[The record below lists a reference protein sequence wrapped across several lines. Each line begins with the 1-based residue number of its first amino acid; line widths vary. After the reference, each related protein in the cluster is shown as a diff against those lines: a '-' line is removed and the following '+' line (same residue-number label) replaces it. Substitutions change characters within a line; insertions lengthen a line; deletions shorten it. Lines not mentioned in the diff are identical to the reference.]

1 MFSDLSIAKKGTENS
16 DGEFEKLKKQLD
28 NERTLKTQAVN
39 KLAEIM
45 NRKDN
50 SSGKKSSNKVSAELR
65 KKEKENRN
73 LQKEL
78 NQVWINMD
86 VRK

>member
-1 MFSDLSIAKKGTENS
+1 M
-16 DGEFEKLKKQLD
+16 EKLKKQLD

-45 NRKDN
+45 NRKD
-50 SSGKKSSNKVSAELR
+50 SSGKKSSNKVNAELR

-78 NQVWINMD
+78 NQVWI
-86 VRK
+86 K